1 MAIMIVTYLRGLL
14 QGLNAL
20 NTGKALKTASIR
32 NAKCPVLFLSGWNVG
47 IPDFRHTGL
56 ILYGPLIL
64 LSLLNSASLSSIMR
78 CVQGH
83 IPGVRQSQAW
93 DEVSWLLAI
102 QGTVRGSGTR
112 QMRKC

>member
-1 MAIMIVTYLRGLL
+1 MAIMTVTYLRGLL

-20 NTGKALKTASIR
+20 NTSKALKTASIR
-32 NAKCPVLFLSGWNVG
+32 NAKCPVLFLSGWNV
-47 IPDFRHTGL
+47 RHTGL
-56 ILYGPLIL
+56 MLYGPLIR
-64 LSLLNSASLSSIMR
+64 LSLLNSASLSSIMIR
-78 CVQGH
+78 VQGH

-93 DEVSWLLAI
+93 DPVSWLLAI